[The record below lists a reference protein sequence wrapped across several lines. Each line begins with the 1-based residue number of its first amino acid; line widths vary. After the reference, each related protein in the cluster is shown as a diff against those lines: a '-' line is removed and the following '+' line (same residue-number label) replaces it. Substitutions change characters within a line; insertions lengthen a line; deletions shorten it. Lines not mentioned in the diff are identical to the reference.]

1 MKNQLIILILLGF
14 ANQSLSMT
22 RFVNADTSS
31 SRKRVRA
38 ELWMAKQDNELFFL
52 VKKIPNTDNLFGFTL
67 EGDKNKYYFSE
78 NRIGEGEFL
87 YKNNLEKFWVYGKS
101 VKISDVPNINWA
113 QDYQWIYAESLI
125 KIVQKELVNHPR
137 FVRNINGKEIKI
149 TDRLINILNISLLTS
164 FIKRN
169 FSDNAAT
176 SENSAK

>member
-1 MKNQLIILILLGF
+1 MKNQLIVLILLSF

-22 RFVNADTSS
+22 KFVNADTSS

-38 ELWMAKQDNELFFL
+38 ELWMAKNNNELFFL

-101 VKISDVPNINWA
+101 VRISDVPNINWA
-113 QDYQWIYAESLI
+113 QDYQWIYAKDLI
-125 KIVQKELVNHPR
+125 RIIQRELVSHPR
-137 FVRNINGKEIKI
+137 FVRNINGEEIKI
-149 TDRLINILNISLLTS
+149 SNRLINILNINFLYS
-164 FIKRN
+164 FIERN
-169 FSDNAAT
+169 FSDNT
-176 SENSAK
+176 TISENSAK